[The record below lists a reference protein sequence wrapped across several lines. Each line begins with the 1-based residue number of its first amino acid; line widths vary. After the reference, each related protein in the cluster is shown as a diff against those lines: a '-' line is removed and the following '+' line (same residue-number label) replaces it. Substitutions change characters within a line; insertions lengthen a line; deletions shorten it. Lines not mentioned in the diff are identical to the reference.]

1 MDVYVPPDEK
11 VQREREREREFYFLL
26 NKHFQEFKEAR
37 GFDLKIL
44 FELDTSPDR
53 LKWLVNY
60 MDFMARKGEPLSL
73 CPSMYKV
80 ELPVIRFNG

>member
-1 MDVYVPPDEK
+1 MKSTFLQMRRYRETQRVYFQLFP
-11 VQREREREREFYFLL
+11 
-26 NKHFQEFKEAR
+26 NKYLQEFKEAR

-53 LKWLVNY
+53 LSWIVAY
-60 MDFMARKGEPLSL
+60 MDFMAREGEPLSL

-80 ELPVIRFNG
+80 GRPPESERDFS